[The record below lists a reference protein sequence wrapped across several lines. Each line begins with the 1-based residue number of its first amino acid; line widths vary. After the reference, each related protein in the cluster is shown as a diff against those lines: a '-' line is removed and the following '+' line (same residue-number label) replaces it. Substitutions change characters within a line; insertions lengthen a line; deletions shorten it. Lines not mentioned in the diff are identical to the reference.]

1 MIYKKIRYDKH
12 IESDKSI
19 TVFLKDFGIIVN
31 KPTEEDAVAAAIIE
45 LREYVHDF
53 LSDFKFWSE
62 DKERTKQIQNLLE
75 QDIIC
80 DWDAISDIFQEAIKR
95 KDLNKEDTQNIMTKI
110 KIDVRKIK

>member
-12 IESDKSI
+12 IENDKSV
-19 TVFLKDFGIIVN
+19 TVVLKDFDIIIN

-80 DWDAISDIFQEAIKR
+80 DWDVISDIFKKR
-95 KDLNKEDTQNIMTKI
+95 LEEKI
-110 KIDVRKIK
+110 